1 MELEEIDIEILKKLS
16 VNSRKSY
23 RKLAKELEKSPMTIK
38 KHVENL
44 EQRGIIKNYGINI
57 DYEKLGYDIIALI
70 ELTISE
76 GNMIQ
81 IEQEIADDPHVFAV
95 YDLTGT
101 YDSIILV
108 RIKSRSDLNNLV
120 KRINNMKAVVRTN
133 THLILN
139 VIKEGT
145 DLAKLMVMD
154 ILNKEP

>member
-1 MELEEIDIEILKKLS
+1 MEIEEIDIEILKKLS

-44 EQRGIIKNYGINI
+44 EQKGIIKNYGITI

-76 GNMIQ
+76 GDMIK

-108 RIKSRSDLNNLV
+108 RIKSRSDLNKLV

-145 DLAKLMVMD
+145 DLAKLMEMD
-154 ILNKEP
+154 ILNKES